1 MRHLRLRPRA
11 RQDIEQIWSY
21 SLDNFGEQRATE
33 YIEAIRAAFKLLQQ
47 NPGLARGAEGGRP
60 NLMKFRVG
68 SHILYF
74 HATVQSIDV
83 VRILHGRMDF
93 PRHL

>member
-1 MRHLRLRPRA
+1 
-11 RQDIEQIWSY
+11 
-21 SLDNFGEQRATE
+21 
-33 YIEAIRAAFKLLQQ
+33 
-47 NPGLARGAEGGRP
+47 
-60 NLMKFRVG
+60 MKFRVG

>member
-1 MRHLRLRPRA
+1 VRRLRLRPRA

-21 SLDNFGEQRATE
+21 SLDNFGEQRAIE
-33 YIEAIRAAFKLLQQ
+33 YIEAVRAAFKLVQR
-47 NPGLARGAEGGRP
+47 NPGIARTAEGGRP

-74 HATVQSIDV
+74 HITDQSIDV